1 MGRTEKGIGKKVAW
15 KLWVASNPDS
25 LKIGRVI
32 GIVKDFNYKSLY
44 DKVET
49 TVLQIFPDAAWK
61 VAVKI
66 KTAGMANTIKH
77 VRSVWNKFNPDYP
90 IEYKIMD
97 EKFNPIYPPENKPKT
112 PILRF

>member
-66 KTAGMANTIKH
+66 KTAGMANNINH
-77 VRSVWNKFNPDYP
+77 VRSVWNKINPYLP
-90 IEYKIMD
+90 IENKFYGENFWEMYHA
-97 EKFNPIYPPENKPKT
+97 EKKAKT
-112 PILRF
+112 LPLGF